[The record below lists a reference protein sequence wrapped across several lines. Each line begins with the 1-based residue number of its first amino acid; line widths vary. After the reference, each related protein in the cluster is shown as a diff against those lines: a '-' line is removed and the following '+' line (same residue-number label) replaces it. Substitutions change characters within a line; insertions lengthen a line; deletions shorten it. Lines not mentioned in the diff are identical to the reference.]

1 MTRID
6 QRKNLTPQGSSPRVS
21 RFVSLTCL
29 MITAVSLFST
39 AETTK
44 AEGKITVGEVEDII
58 LLPWGVKLPAR
69 IDTGASQ
76 SSLDAQDL
84 RIRDNMAEFHLPKK
98 YGGLRLRLPV
108 IGWTDV
114 RSSEARERRPLVEI
128 ELCFGPKRLRTKV
141 SLNDRS
147 MVTFPFIIGRDILK
161 NNFVVDCT
169 RSNCSPPKC
178 PEALLK

>member
-1 MTRID
+1 MID
-6 QRKNLTPQGSSPRVS
+6 CFLKQKPGNRRKSRAVS
-21 RFVSLTCL
+21 RWRGLAHLLIAVVFFLTATE
-29 MITAVSLFST
+29 TAGAGEKT
-39 AETTK
+39 
-44 AEGKITVGEVEDII
+44 TVGEVEDVI

-84 RIRDNMAEFHLPKK
+84 KIRDSIAEFHLPKK

-114 RSSEARERRPLVEI
+114 RSSEARDRRPLVEMEI
-128 ELCFGPKRLRTKV
+128 CFGPRRLRTKV

-147 MVTFPFIIGRDILK
+147 MVTYPFIIGRDILK

-169 RSNCSPPKC
+169 QLNCSPPKC
-178 PEALLK
+178 PETLLK